1 MLSDY
6 SGKFL
11 TETPNSGGSKT
22 NQSVIAVKSARGEL
36 FFAGSASAKVSG
48 MLLNASEY
56 SGRWEMYF
64 ATHESEVAAKL
75 RAHQKSL

>member
-1 MLSDY
+1 VGRVLSDY

-11 TETPNSGGSKT
+11 TATPNSGGSKT
-22 NQSVIAVKSARGEL
+22 NQSVIAVKSARDKH

-64 ATHESEVAAKL
+64 AIYERGSG
-75 RAHQKSL
+75 